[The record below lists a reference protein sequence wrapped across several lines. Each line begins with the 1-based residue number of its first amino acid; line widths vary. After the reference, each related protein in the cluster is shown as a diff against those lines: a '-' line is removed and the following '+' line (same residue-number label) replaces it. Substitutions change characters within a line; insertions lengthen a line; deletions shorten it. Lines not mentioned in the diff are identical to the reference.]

1 LILFL
6 AIEKVNVLIKTYKAF
21 CCMNK
26 QRILLDFYLPKPIKQ
41 LAVTEKQIYYTEET
55 KTPSELIL
63 I

>member
-1 LILFL
+1 
-6 AIEKVNVLIKTYKAF
+6 
-21 CCMNK
+21 MNK